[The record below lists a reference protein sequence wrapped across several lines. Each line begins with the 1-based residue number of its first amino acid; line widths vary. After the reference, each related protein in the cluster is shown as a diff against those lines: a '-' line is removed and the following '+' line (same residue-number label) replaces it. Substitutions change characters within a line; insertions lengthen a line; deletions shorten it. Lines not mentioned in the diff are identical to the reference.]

1 MLVRLRKEFNEKH
14 KSNYLKYM
22 NLSLPYH
29 SRRDEVGGQISQEDW
44 ENFTSRL
51 ELLIDRVKKK
61 RARIV
66 KRRKKRGKKKFPR
79 KTLFKPQKRINVGK
93 DPLWREIFIDK
104 PDDDDSESDDAGEDM
119 IELYK

>member
-14 KSNYLKYM
+14 KSNYMKYM